1 MPLCGAVGA
10 KLGRWLRRLQV
21 PCSGNRSK
29 LQERIHHGQFYRR
42 SKLHWYLD
50 WLFDHY
56 ITLLIRCYIHDHSS
70 HCYMTCRFADEVMFS
85 VLRLTDFL
93 FLLLWFSLAD
103 ELTFESHTF
112 TLHDFNSILLQVRD
126 YIFSLSFQTV
136 LLSQVRSLRIF
147 LADFLF
153 KQFCFPKFAGVF

>member
-29 LQERIHHGQFYRR
+29 LQKRIHHGQFYRR

-70 HCYMTCRFADEVMFS
+70 Q
-85 VLRLTDFL
+85 L
-93 FLLLWFSLAD
+93 
-103 ELTFESHTF
+103 
-112 TLHDFNSILLQVRD
+112 LHDLSICRRGYVFCFAFNRFSFFVVV
-126 YIFSLSFQTV
+126 IFASW
-136 LLSQVRSLRIF
+136 R
-147 LADFLF
+147 ADFWIAHFYSSMNTMLDQHLYKGKRSAPKPRTWSGTWLIIFYLLF
-153 KQFCFPKFAGVF
+153 TGHVLMVEWKC